1 MRAKVVLDALD
12 GVLGL
17 CCNGD
22 VIDKNRNDDA
32 HPISKIDPDTVELEF
47 ILDLSEFIRGSNAL
61 HKSKP
66 FVFPVHLLP
75 IGLSIFPDATVILSR
90 FFVFFSS
97 LINHCTLWDLNP
109 GPFLFL
115 SLIFALVAVATVQF
129 T

>member
-1 MRAKVVLDALD
+1 MSFI
-12 GVLGL
+12 
-17 CCNGD
+17 
-22 VIDKNRNDDA
+22 IDC
-32 HPISKIDPDTVELEF
+32 VELEF

-61 HKSKP
+61 YKSKP
-66 FVFPVHLLP
+66 FVFPVHLSP
-75 IGLSIFPDATVILSR
+75 NGLSFTPDATVIFSR

-97 LINHCTLWDLNP
+97 LRNDCTLWDLNP

>member
-1 MRAKVVLDALD
+1 MVQEIIA
-12 GVLGL
+12 
-17 CCNGD
+17 
-22 VIDKNRNDDA
+22 
-32 HPISKIDPDTVELEF
+32 VELEF

-75 IGLSIFPDATVILSR
+75 NGLSISPDATVIFSR

-97 LINHCTLWDLNP
+97 LRNDCTLWDLNP

>member
-1 MRAKVVLDALD
+1 MYNLNPAFSYFVPEPV
-12 GVLGL
+12 
-17 CCNGD
+17 
-22 VIDKNRNDDA
+22 
-32 HPISKIDPDTVELEF
+32 VELEF

-66 FVFPVHLLP
+66 FVFPVHPLP
-75 IGLSIFPDATVILSR
+75 NGLSFTPDATVIFSR

-97 LINHCTLWDLNP
+97 LRNDCTLWDLNP
-109 GPFLFL
+109 GPSFFL